1 MTEGPVRTRFA
12 PSPTGELHVGSART
26 ALFNYLF
33 ARGRGGAFI
42 LRIEDTDPERSAR
55 AFEDSILRDLRW
67 LGLEWDEG
75 PDVGGPHGPY
85 RQSERGALYAER
97 AAGLLDAG
105 AAYRCY
111 CSLERLGEVNRARAE
126 KGLPPRYDGR
136 CRDLGAGETPAGA
149 RPVIRFRVPGGRVA
163 FTDGVHGPMEFDPS
177 AMGDFIIIASDGA
190 PTYNFAAV
198 VDDSSMAVTHVIRGD
213 DHLPNTPR
221 QILLYEALGLAVP
234 EFFHVPLVLGPD
246 RAPLGKR
253 HGGATLAELRD
264 EGFLPGAV
272 VNAMARLGW
281 SPPEGLLT
289 LDELTGEFDAKRLSA
304 SPSVFDRARLAGY
317 NRAEIEKTPAAKLVE
332 MLPGSL
338 KGEPPPEGLE
348 EVVEAVKANAST
360 LVELAELA
368 RPFAGPLS
376 LTEEARAALSGPG
389 AEKVLKALLAE
400 TERVQEFEGTVPAE
414 VIGRVKAA
422 TGEAGRALFMPIR
435 LALTGVDHGIELT
448 RVLELL
454 KKDRVAERLA
464 RALEGDRK
472 NAQGR

>member
-1 MTEGPVRTRFA
+1 MTGGPVRTRFA

-33 ARGRGGAFI
+33 ARSHGGAFI
-42 LRIEDTDPERSAR
+42 LRIEDTDPERSAE
-55 AFEDSILRDLRW
+55 AFEASILRDLRW

-75 PDVGGPHGPY
+75 PDVGGSHGPY
-85 RQSERGALYAER
+85 RQSERGALYTGKAR
-97 AAGLLDAG
+97 RLLEAG

-111 CSLERLGEVNRARAE
+111 CSPERLGEVNRARASR
-126 KGLPPRYDGR
+126 GLPPRYDGR
-136 CRDLGAGETPAGA
+136 CRDLKESDAPAGVK
-149 RPVIRFRVPGGRVA
+149 PVIRFRVPGGRVA

-221 QILLYEALGLAVP
+221 QILLYEALALDVP

-253 HGGATLAELRD
+253 HGGSTLSELRR
-264 EGFLPGAV
+264 EGYLPGAV

-281 SPPEGLLT
+281 SPQEGLLT
-289 LDELTGEFDAKRLSA
+289 LDGLSAGFDAKRLSA
-304 SPSVFDRARLAGY
+304 SPSVFDRARLTNY
-317 NRAEIEKTPAAKLVE
+317 NRAEIERTPAAKLVE
-332 MLPGSL
+332 MLPRSL
-338 KGEPPPEGLE
+338 KGERTPGDLE

-368 RPFAGPLS
+368 GPFAGPVS
-376 LTEEARAALSGPG
+376 LTEEARTALSGPG
-389 AEKVLKALLAE
+389 AGKVLKALLAE
-400 TERVQEFEGTVPAE
+400 TEKVPEFEGTVPAE
-414 VIGRVKAA
+414 VIEKVKAA
-422 TGEAGRALFMPIR
+422 TGETGRALFMPIR
-435 LALTGVDHGIELT
+435 LALTGSEHGIELT

-464 RALEGDRK
+464 RAL
-472 NAQGR
+472 GRG